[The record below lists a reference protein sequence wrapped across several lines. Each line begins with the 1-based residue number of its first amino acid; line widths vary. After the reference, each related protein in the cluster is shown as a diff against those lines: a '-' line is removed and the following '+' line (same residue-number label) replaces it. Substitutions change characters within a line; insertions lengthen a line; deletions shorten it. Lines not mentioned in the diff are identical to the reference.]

1 MLPDPAQVDTQF
13 ETETLPISIQL
24 ELRENEDVIFALR
37 QSPLTPLAMLWPAAA
52 GFFGWA
58 GLNFMSV
65 AITGMAAPTLIQFG
79 ILGLTTL
86 LGLRWLVRDGLGWFF
101 CWYVLTNRRLVVSRG
116 VLRRD
121 RQEASTAR
129 IQTIHTER
137 TNPIANLLAIGDVQ
151 VLTASSTGAIYLRG
165 VHHPEDVAYTIDLVR
180 QGKIGAHDDA
190 ETALPHTALESPSVR
205 AALDLMLMDEDAA
218 DDDDLGEEDV
228 DQAHLLAGGILRHAI
243 DIGMLPGERVLD
255 RLYRHWFTLVLRV
268 LPPFGIG
275 VTLILLLA
283 ALRAFIPAATGLSWG
298 LTVAVGFATFIWEM
312 LIVANYVDDVFI
324 ITNQRI
330 IDIDRAYFI
339 FAESRRETL
348 YRSVQDVS
356 INMPLIGRF
365 LGYGHIN
372 VETAGRA
379 PNIQMLNMSHPRRTQ
394 ERIFALINADKE
406 RRDAAD
412 RKSQRKDMHSS
423 VGAVLT
429 RLMLSTPDVRGIH
442 VMTAAT
448 RLRAAG
454 LTVTI
459 AGERPDVNEP
469 PGSVLAQSPTPGS
482 TILRGAEVALTI
494 SRRPVGA
501 HP

>member
-1 MLPDPAQVDTQF
+1 MLPDPTQMDTQV
-13 ETETLPISIQL
+13 ETQALPISIQL
-24 ELRENEDVIFALR
+24 ELKDNEEVIFALR
-37 QSPLTPLAMLWPAAA
+37 QSPLEPLAMLWPAAA

-65 AITGMAAPTLIQFG
+65 AVAGMPAPTIIQFG
-79 ILGLTTL
+79 ILALTAV
-86 LGLRWLVRDGLGWFF
+86 LGMRWLVRDGLGWFF

-137 TNPIANLLAIGDVQ
+137 SNPIANLFASGDVQ
-151 VLTASSTGAIYLRG
+151 VLTASSTGAMYLRG

-180 QGKIGAHDDA
+180 QGKLGAHED

-218 DDDDLGEEDV
+218 DEDEFEDEV
-228 DQAHLLAGGILRHAI
+228 DQTHLLAGGILRHQI

-255 RLYRHWFTLVLRV
+255 RLYRHWFVLLLRL

-275 VTLILLLA
+275 VVVILLLA
-283 ALRAFIPAATGLSWG
+283 VLRAFIPAATGLSWG
-298 LTVAVGFATFIWEM
+298 LTIAVGFATFFWDL
-312 LIVANYVDDVFI
+312 LIILNYVDDVFI

-330 IDIDRAYFI
+330 IDIDRTYFI

-356 INMPLIGRF
+356 IKVPLIGRF

-379 PNIQMLNMSHPRRTQ
+379 PNIEMLNLSHPRRTQ

-412 RKSQRKDMHSS
+412 RKNQRKELHST
-423 VGAVLT
+423 VGAALT
-429 RLMLSTPDVRGIH
+429 RLMLSTPDVRGLP
-442 VMTAAT
+442 VATAAT

-454 LTVTI
+454 LAVTI
-459 AGERPDVNEP
+459 AGERPDASET
-469 PGSVLAQSPTPGS
+469 PGSVLAQTPGPGS
-482 TILRGAEVALTI
+482 TILRGAEVALTL
-494 SRRPVGA
+494 SRRPVA
-501 HP
+501 MHP